1 MLRVQ
6 GLGLKGSGCLGFK
19 GFRVFRDQG
28 LGLRFQDLGLRVH
41 GSRLR
46 VSGLGSKVL
55 GLKGLWCSGAFGK
68 DLRVTG
74 LRSGFEARVP
84 GAGFTRLGF
93 EAEYGYRF
101 IYA

>member
-1 MLRVQ
+1 M
-6 GLGLKGSGCLGFK
+6 
-19 GFRVFRDQG
+19 
-28 LGLRFQDLGLRVH
+28 
-41 GSRLR
+41 
-46 VSGLGSKVL
+46 L